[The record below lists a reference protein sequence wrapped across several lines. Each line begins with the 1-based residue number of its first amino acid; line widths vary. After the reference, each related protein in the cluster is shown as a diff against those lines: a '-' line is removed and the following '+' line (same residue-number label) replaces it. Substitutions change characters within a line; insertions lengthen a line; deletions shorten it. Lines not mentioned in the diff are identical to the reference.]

1 MKSGVLPWEKVY
13 LFSKRSSRA
22 AWYGGMY
29 TKEKIRNHD
38 LIWSNINDIL
48 GTKKGKM
55 WFASMGKKRPWPTWK
70 CWLLMK
76 KGNPKE
82 NKKILMSLPQTI
94 LCRAQLPWQWGAE
107 PYSGWWQAR
116 QPFPHSKCRGRC
128 LWLWLQQPNLHAQP
142 WSLLRLRTSFY
153 LCSQRYSKR
162 RGGKDEKNL
171 EQLCIPVNSYL
182 PFSVARRLCYLW
194 ISCLVFGSV

>member
-1 MKSGVLPWEKVY
+1 MRKQSFLSTSRAIWVIGQDFRCSAASIINMVLHKNEFRDEFWKFRLPMKSGVLPWEKVY

-22 AWYGGMY
+22 AWYGGMN
-29 TKEKIRNHD
+29 TKEKISNHD
-38 LIWSNINDIL
+38 LIWSNKNDL
-48 GTKKGKM
+48 WGTKKGKM

-128 LWLWLQQPNLHAQP
+128 SWQWPWFATTTQPTCPTLIFA
-142 WSLLRLRTSFY
+142 
-153 LCSQRYSKR
+153 
-162 RGGKDEKNL
+162 
-171 EQLCIPVNSYL
+171 
-182 PFSVARRLCYLW
+182 
-194 ISCLVFGSV
+194 

>member
-29 TKEKIRNHD
+29 AKEKISNHD
-38 LIWSNINDIL
+38 LIWSNENDL
-48 GTKKGKM
+48 WGTKKGKM

-82 NKKILMSLPQTI
+82 KKRYSCLFLRRYFVEHSYHDNGVLNHILDDGKLVNHSHTPN
-94 LCRAQLPWQWGAE
+94 AGAGV
-107 PYSGWWQAR
+107 YDYALG
-116 QPFPHSKCRGRC
+116 
-128 LWLWLQQPNLHAQP
+128 LLQQPNLHAQP
-142 WSLLRLRTSFY
+142 WSLHRLRTSFY
-153 LCSQRYSKR
+153 LCSQRY
-162 RGGKDEKNL
+162 
-171 EQLCIPVNSYL
+171 
-182 PFSVARRLCYLW
+182 
-194 ISCLVFGSV
+194 